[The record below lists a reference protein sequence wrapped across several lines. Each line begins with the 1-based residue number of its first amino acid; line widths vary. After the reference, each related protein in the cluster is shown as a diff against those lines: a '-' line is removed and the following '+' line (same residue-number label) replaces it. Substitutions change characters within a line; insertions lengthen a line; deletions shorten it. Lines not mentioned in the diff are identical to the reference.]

1 MRLRFLAY
9 GNGGEKNGDEEK
21 MSLPIHHIY
30 RAINSEQVVLSTLR
44 KATLYPFPLMNN
56 LRGDMYYLQRQKE
69 VSRGMG
75 GRKHDFAS
83 IRNYL
88 NFPDS

>member
-1 MRLRFLAY
+1 MS
-9 GNGGEKNGDEEK
+9 GGERKRVDEEK

-56 LRGDMYYLQRQKE
+56 LRWDMCNLKRQ
-69 VSRGMG
+69 G
-75 GRKHDFAS
+75 GELGWKKT
-83 IRNYL
+83 
-88 NFPDS
+88 